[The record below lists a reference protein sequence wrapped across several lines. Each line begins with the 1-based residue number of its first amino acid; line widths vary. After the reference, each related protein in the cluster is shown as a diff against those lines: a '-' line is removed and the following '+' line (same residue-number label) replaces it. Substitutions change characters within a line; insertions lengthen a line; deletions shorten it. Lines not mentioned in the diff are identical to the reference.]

1 MPITKKLNAVRKVA
15 YPCLAVGVTCA
26 VMFAAAD
33 WPTFSGSPG
42 REGWART
49 ERTFNKDNVSG
60 LDLLYKF
67 QSDNKSKGLYS
78 ITSPIID
85 GLLITYLGFKE
96 MLVFGG
102 SSDNVYSV
110 DADLNRLIWK
120 THFDYNG
127 DARENRHS
135 TATCPGGLTA
145 SLAMV
150 GSSSSG
156 VTFRRRSQAPIRP
169 GGVLPASLIGGSGF
183 GSVGSFFAVSSDG
196 YVHALNPST
205 GADLIPAVK
214 FVPEN
219 SRVSALNLDGNT
231 IYAAT
236 TGNCGG
242 IGNAL
247 YALDLGSKDKKVY
260 SYPATGG
267 GITGFAGTAIGSDG
281 TVYVQVPAEQGTQPD
296 THHRTV
302 LALEPLT
309 LHIKDSFMAEDT
321 PKLNEHV
328 EQPAANLLV
337 FSYKSKDFVVAA
349 GDNGRV
355 YLLDSASL
363 GGPDHHK
370 PAFETQPIASAAT
383 DYSGYGFRGG
393 FSSWND
399 ADTATR
405 WVYASLWGPPQASA
419 KFPMQNGDAA
429 NGSIV
434 AFKLTDQ
441 NGDLGLAP
449 AWISPNVP
457 APNAPVTANGL
468 VFALSTGQP
477 TSLAK
482 AKGKPYSLAEMEKAS
497 THATL
502 FALDAASGKQL
513 YSSAGAVGSASLN
526 SGLAIANGRIYF
538 GAADNSVYAF
548 GFSKMN
554 PQLTD
559 K

>member
-1 MPITKKLNAVRKVA
+1 MPITRKLNAVRKIA
-15 YPCLAVGVTCA
+15 YAGMAVVVTCA
-26 VMFAAAD
+26 VIVAAD
-33 WPTFSGSPG
+33 WPTLSGSPQ
-42 REGWART
+42 RDGWARS
-49 ERTFNKDNVSG
+49 EKTFTKDNVGG
-60 LDLLYKF
+60 LDLLYKY
-67 QSDNKSKGLYS
+67 QSDNKAKGLYS

-96 MLVFGG
+96 MLVFSG

-127 DARENRHS
+127 GGKEMRHS

-145 SLAMV
+145 AVAMV
-150 GSSSSG
+150 GSSSAG
-156 VTFRRRSQAPIRP
+156 VSFGRRSQTPSRP
-169 GGVLPASLIGGSGF
+169 GGTPPASLIGGSGF

-205 GADLIPAVK
+205 GADLIPAVR

-219 SRVSALNLDGNT
+219 SRVSALNIDGNT

-242 IGNAL
+242 SPNAL
-247 YALDLGSKDKKVY
+247 YAVDLGAKDKKVY
-260 SYPATGG
+260 SYPANGG
-267 GITGFAGTAIGSDG
+267 GITGFAGTTIGSDG
-281 TVYVQVPAEQGTQPD
+281 TVYVQVLAEQSTEPD
-296 THHRTV
+296 KHHRTV

-309 LHIKDSFMAEDT
+309 LHVKDSFMAEDV
-321 PKLNEHV
+321 PNLNEHI
-328 EQPAANLLV
+328 EEPGANLLV
-337 FSYKSKDFVVAA
+337 FSYKNKDLIVAS
-349 GDNGRV
+349 GNNGRL

-363 GGPDHHK
+363 GGADHRK
-370 PAFETQPIASAAT
+370 PIYETEPIAAVNT
-383 DYSGYGFRGG
+383 GYSGYGFRGG
-393 FSSWND
+393 FSSWID

-405 WVYASLWGPPQASA
+405 WIYASLWGPPQPSP
-419 KFPMQNGDAA
+419 KFPLQNGDAA

-434 AFKLTDQ
+434 ALKLTDT
-441 NGDLGLAP
+441 NGELALTP

-457 APNAPVTANGL
+457 SPAATVTANGL

-477 TSLAK
+477 ASLAK
-482 AKGKPYSLAEMEKAS
+482 AKGKPYSVAEIEKAS

-502 FALDAASGKQL
+502 LALDGITGKQL
-513 YSSAGAVGSASLN
+513 YSSGSQVAGPSLN
-526 SGLAIANGRIYF
+526 TGLAVANGRIYF
-538 GAADNSVYAF
+538 GSADNSIYAF
-548 GFSKMN
+548 GFAKMN